1 MYRKILNM
9 TISYYILI
17 IMATKK
23 TTISLAPSE
32 SEKVEGLIAEGKFTS
47 KSDVFRTSFRM
58 MLEEKPEYKIDLAV
72 YFYKTGKI
80 SLGRAVEI
88 SGLSREE
95 FNEVLERKGVKK
107 PIDKKKDE
115 EKKVEEL
122 RENIE

>member
-1 MYRKILNM
+1 
-9 TISYYILI
+9 
-17 IMATKK
+17 MATKK
-23 TTISLAPSE
+23 ATISLAPAE

-58 MLEEKPEYKIDLAV
+58 MLEEKPEYKIDVAV
-72 YFYKTGKI
+72 HFYKTGKI
-80 SLGRAVEI
+80 SIGRAVEI

-95 FNEVLERKGVKK
+95 FNEVLERRGVKK

-115 EKKVEEL
+115 EEKVEEL